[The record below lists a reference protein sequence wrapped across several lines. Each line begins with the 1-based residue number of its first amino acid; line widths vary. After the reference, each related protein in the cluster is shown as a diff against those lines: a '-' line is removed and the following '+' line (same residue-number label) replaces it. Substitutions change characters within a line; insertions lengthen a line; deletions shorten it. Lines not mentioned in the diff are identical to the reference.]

1 MRGTTHNR
9 TTRVLARALYL
20 TAIVNSLISSAYGQ
34 ETTLAASPAK
44 PKSWSAEDMLHVG
57 IFDILPSMRAGVT
70 YDDNIYISSLN
81 KQSDVVFSISPYVL
95 LGAGDYIQKEES
107 LLTIE
112 YSPTFFIFSKNQS
125 KNAIDHDAKLDATWR
140 GGNWTAGVNQGVK
153 DFSGTVVE
161 VGNRVDRQIYDTLG
175 FVRYEV
181 SPKTSIELEA
191 LQSINNYESPYHSFN
206 EWVVGPWVDYWLT
219 PKVRLG
225 AGVKG
230 GWLDVQQ
237 SSNQNYV
244 QGLLRMLYLWSEKLE
259 INVSGGGEYREYHDS
274 SQSRTEPVF
283 SLGANYK
290 PFDNTTLVIEGY
302 RKTRTSVVLANQ
314 NYALSGVGGRVSQVV
329 RDNWTLSL
337 GAGYENLDYHST
349 QANVVSTRRDNYY
362 FTRVGV
368 DWDATDRL
376 SLGVF
381 YLYRQNDST
390 TATSEFSNNQVG
402 LIATYAF

>member
-1 MRGTTHNR
+1 MGGRSLGR
-9 TTRVLARALYL
+9 LLAHPQ
-20 TAIVNSLISSAYGQ
+20 GQ
-34 ETTLAASPAK
+34 T
-44 PKSWSAEDMLHVG
+44 
-57 IFDILPSMRAGVT
+57 
-70 YDDNIYISSLN
+70 
-81 KQSDVVFSISPYVL
+81 
-95 LGAGDYIQKEES
+95 
-107 LLTIE
+107 
-112 YSPTFFIFSKNQS
+112 
-125 KNAIDHDAKLDATWR
+125 
-140 GGNWTAGVNQGVK
+140 
-153 DFSGTVVE
+153 
-161 VGNRVDRQIYDTLG
+161 
-175 FVRYEV
+175 
-181 SPKTSIELEA
+181 
-191 LQSINNYESPYHSFN
+191 
-206 EWVVGPWVDYWLT
+206 
-219 PKVRLG
+219 G

-376 SLGVF
+376 SMGVF
-381 YLYRQNDST
+381 YFYRQNDST